1 MPLND
6 NQFKAAER
14 WFRNREEVRNRLDFI
29 WDGLTSAQ
37 RNGLIA
43 QIKSDLNSEFDATIT
58 SIQDRQTEITGSI

>member
-14 WFRNREEVRNRLDFI
+14 WLRNRDEVRTRLDFI

-43 QIKSDLNSEFDATIT
+43 QIKSDLTQEFEATVT
-58 SIQDRQTEITGSI
+58 AIQDRQTDILEDI

>member
-14 WFRNREEVRNRLDFI
+14 WFRNRDEVRNRLDFI

-37 RNGLIA
+37 RNGLVA
-43 QIKSDLNSEFDATIT
+43 QIKVDLNNEFDATIT
-58 SIQDRQTEITGSI
+58 AIKDRQMDTTGNL